1 MTSGNVDQE
10 EKMQVL
16 RHFGISKHLP
26 MTVPMK
32 CLSPAAVTL
41 TAQPESLPVGK
52 EKVLLTWKPEG
63 DFSSC
68 VASGHANW
76 TGEKSVTENEE
87 EVYGITETTT
97 FTITCTD
104 TLGNDVSDSVTVE
117 KQQPILANYCGDGE
131 VNQDW
136 EACDGSS
143 DCTEQCQLKTDPEP
157 EGLVLARV
165 NIEEFKNWNGGD
177 ASDTLYL
184 GSTENAIPSG
194 TWFPL
199 QYISEDTVNL
209 VGDDDITGYEDV
221 PGLAVQRSR
230 GESVRVVLYGSHNK
244 KCNGACAASEN
255 PNEDYFDPL
264 VTAQAKEYVSGSVE
278 FFGAQVSAQR
288 DDNSGNNRLEGD
300 YTDGSGKGKYNA
312 GDDEIWIENGLSKF
326 WLVVTTADDGY
337 WTDYEESQLTL
348 GDVNTDGKVDV
359 VDALAI
365 ASYIE
370 EYGKN
375 FSDFI
380 ADFTGITLIEEEFK
394 QVADYS
400 QDGIIGPFDPYSIS
414 RFNTGLPQLT
424 LGDVNTDGK
433 VDVVDALAIASYI
446 EEYGKNFSDFIA
458 DFTGI
463 TLIEEEF
470 KQVADYSQDGI
481 IGPFDPYSISRF
493 NTGLPQLTLGDVNT
507 DGKVDVVDA
516 LAIASYIEEYG
527 KNFSDFIADFTGITL
542 IEEEFKQVADYSQ
555 DGIIGPFDPYSISR
569 FNTGLP
575 QLTLGDVNTDG
586 KVDVVDALAI
596 ASYIEEYGKNF
607 SDFIADF
614 TGITLIEEEFKQVAD
629 YSQDG
634 IIGPFDPYSIS
645 RFNTGLPQLTLG
657 DVNTDGKVDVVD
669 ALAIASYI
677 EEYGKNF
684 SDFIADFTGI
694 TLIEEEFKQVADYS
708 QDGIIGPFD
717 PYSISRFNTGLPQL
731 TLGDVN
737 TDGKVDVVDALAI
750 ASYIEEYGKNFSDF
764 IADFTGITLIEE
776 EFKQVADYSQDGII
790 GPFDPYSISRFNTGL
805 PQLTLG
811 DVNTDGKVD
820 VVDALAIASYIEE
833 YGKNFS
839 DFIADFTGITLIE
852 EEFKQVADY
861 SQDGIIGPFD
871 PYSISRFN
879 TGLPQLTLGDV
890 NTDGKVDVVDALAIA
905 SYIEE
910 YGKNFSDFIADFTG
924 ITLIEEEFKQ
934 VADYS
939 QDGII
944 GPFDPYSI
952 SRFNTGLPQLTLGD
966 VNTDGKVDVV
976 DALAIASYIEEYG
989 KNFSDFIADFTGI
1002 TLIEEEFKQVADYSQ
1017 DGIIGPFDPYSISR
1031 FNTGLPQLTLG
1042 DVNTDGK
1049 VDVVDALAIASYI
1062 EEYGKNFSDFI
1073 ADFTGITLIEEE
1085 FKQVADYSQDGIVS
1099 IIDSNLIVGLDPNIV
1114 SYCGD
1119 GEVNQD
1125 WEACDGS
1132 SDCTEQCQLKTD
1144 PEPEGLVLAR
1154 VNIEEFKNWN
1164 GGDASDT
1171 LYLGSTENAIPSGT
1185 WFPLQYI
1192 SEDTVNLV
1200 GDDDIT
1206 GYEDVPGLAV
1216 QRSRGESVRV
1226 VLYGSHNKKCNGAC
1240 AASENPN
1247 EDYFDPLVTAQAKE
1261 YVSGSVEFFGA
1272 QVSAQRDD
1280 NSGNNRLEGDYT
1292 DGSGKGKYNAGDDE
1306 IWIENGLSKF
1316 WLVVTTADDGY
1327 WTDYE
1332 ESHPSPEE
1340 TVIEINGFYDGDS
1353 STLTA
1358 CGGSAIEPKITF
1370 SWDHIEGERAAKY
1383 CKRTLGVGTLA
1394 TCDITVPDTGS
1405 DPTELELY
1413 FSDADKGN
1421 TYDIEISP
1429 LDASNTEIGSTKKCR
1444 VTYEGKPSQNLDDP
1458 IITLNFDDG
1467 WKNQYENAKPIL
1479 DAAGL
1484 KASYAIV
1491 TDTIDNAAQFG
1502 ENYMTSDQI
1511 KDLVNSGNGIA
1522 SHSTDALSLA
1532 DLTAAEQRVRI
1543 KGSLT
1548 ALVDLLGAAKVE
1560 KIFVFPNGSY
1570 DDTTIQIV
1578 EDEGYIGSRTAYPV
1592 GYNTS
1597 ATDPY
1602 QLKVQ
1607 QVNRDTTLDQVKTWI
1622 DTAVADKKWL
1632 ILIFHQV
1639 ADNPP
1644 NEYDTTPVMIREIA
1658 GYITSQGL
1666 TGNVKTLG
1674 EGFLEVYSG
1683 S

>member
-1 MTSGNVDQE
+1 MKNFLRNFKNCNWVSSSKKNAFLFIVSALMFTLLLSFFYGNSQKLFMGNMTPQPAVVYPQSPNPPGIGGSPNEPPPIEDPCHLWESENEADIPDAFGFPWDIWSDTKETTIKAYCSENDMMAILGNGDDSHLIWNTAYITKDQRNWRPISISGEHTTASGQWITGSASFSESMTPSELSFINYIGVYQCDYVDDE
-10 EKMQVL
+10 W
-16 RHFGISKHLP
+16 
-26 MTVPMK
+26 K
-32 CLSPAAVTL
+32 CGSRGKDASSQTLWDIQAFTYDGSDEVSSPAAVTL

-117 KQQPILANYCGDGE
+117 KQQPILANYCGDGKI
-131 VNQDW
+131 NQDW

-1340 TVIEINGFYDGDS
+1340 TIIEISGFYDGDS
-1353 STLTA
+1353 DYFNCLWGLCNRTKNHSFL
-1358 CGGSAIEPKITF
+1358 GS
-1370 SWDHIEGERAAKY
+1370 
-1383 CKRTLGVGTLA
+1383 
-1394 TCDITVPDTGS
+1394 
-1405 DPTELELY
+1405 
-1413 FSDADKGN
+1413 
-1421 TYDIEISP
+1421 
-1429 LDASNTEIGSTKKCR
+1429 CR
-1444 VTYEGKPSQNLDDP
+1444 G
-1458 IITLNFDDG
+1458 
-1467 WKNQYENAKPIL
+1467 
-1479 DAAGL
+1479 
-1484 KASYAIV
+1484 
-1491 TDTIDNAAQFG
+1491 
-1502 ENYMTSDQI
+1502 
-1511 KDLVNSGNGIA
+1511 
-1522 SHSTDALSLA
+1522 
-1532 DLTAAEQRVRI
+1532 
-1543 KGSLT
+1543 
-1548 ALVDLLGAAKVE
+1548 
-1560 KIFVFPNGSY
+1560 
-1570 DDTTIQIV
+1570 
-1578 EDEGYIGSRTAYPV
+1578 
-1592 GYNTS
+1592 
-1597 ATDPY
+1597 
-1602 QLKVQ
+1602 
-1607 QVNRDTTLDQVKTWI
+1607 
-1622 DTAVADKKWL
+1622 
-1632 ILIFHQV
+1632 
-1639 ADNPP
+1639 
-1644 NEYDTTPVMIREIA
+1644 
-1658 GYITSQGL
+1658 
-1666 TGNVKTLG
+1666 
-1674 EGFLEVYSG
+1674 
-1683 S
+1683 

>member
-1 MTSGNVDQE
+1 MHLGFPWDIWSDTKETTIKAYCLENDMMAILGNGDDSHLIWNTAYITKDQRNWRPISISGEHTTASGQWITGSASFSESMTPSELSFINYIGVYQCDYVDDE
-10 EKMQVL
+10 W
-16 RHFGISKHLP
+16 
-26 MTVPMK
+26 K
-32 CLSPAAVTL
+32 CGSRGKDASSQTLWDIQAFTYDGSDEVLSPAAVTL

-337 WTDYEESQLTL
+337 WTDYEES
-348 GDVNTDGKVDV
+348 
-359 VDALAI
+359 
-365 ASYIE
+365 
-370 EYGKN
+370 
-375 FSDFI
+375 
-380 ADFTGITLIEEEFK
+380 
-394 QVADYS
+394 
-400 QDGIIGPFDPYSIS
+400 
-414 RFNTGLPQLT
+414 
-424 LGDVNTDGK
+424 
-433 VDVVDALAIASYI
+433 
-446 EEYGKNFSDFIA
+446 
-458 DFTGI
+458 
-463 TLIEEEF
+463 
-470 KQVADYSQDGI
+470 
-481 IGPFDPYSISRF
+481 
-493 NTGLPQLTLGDVNT
+493 QLTLGDVNT

-1511 KDLVNSGNGIA
+1511 KDLANSGNGIA

>member
-1 MTSGNVDQE
+1 MKNFLRNFKNCNWVSSSKKNAFLFIVSALMFTLLLSFFYGNSQKLFMGNMTPQPAVVYPQSPNPPGIGGSPNEPPPIEDPCHLWESENEADIPDAFGFPWDIWSDTKETTIKAYCLENDMMAILGNGDDSHLIWNTAYITKDQRNWRPISISGEHTTASGQWITGSASFSESMTPSELSFINYIGVYQCDYVDDE
-10 EKMQVL
+10 W
-16 RHFGISKHLP
+16 
-26 MTVPMK
+26 K
-32 CLSPAAVTL
+32 CGSRGKDASSQTLWDIQAFTYDGSDEVLSPAAVTL

-337 WTDYEESQLTL
+337 WTDYEES
-348 GDVNTDGKVDV
+348 
-359 VDALAI
+359 
-365 ASYIE
+365 
-370 EYGKN
+370 
-375 FSDFI
+375 
-380 ADFTGITLIEEEFK
+380 
-394 QVADYS
+394 
-400 QDGIIGPFDPYSIS
+400 
-414 RFNTGLPQLT
+414 
-424 LGDVNTDGK
+424 
-433 VDVVDALAIASYI
+433 
-446 EEYGKNFSDFIA
+446 
-458 DFTGI
+458 
-463 TLIEEEF
+463 
-470 KQVADYSQDGI
+470 
-481 IGPFDPYSISRF
+481 
-493 NTGLPQLTLGDVNT
+493 
-507 DGKVDVVDA
+507 
-516 LAIASYIEEYG
+516 
-527 KNFSDFIADFTGITL
+527 
-542 IEEEFKQVADYSQ
+542 
-555 DGIIGPFDPYSISR
+555 
-569 FNTGLP
+569 
-575 QLTLGDVNTDG
+575 
-586 KVDVVDALAI
+586 
-596 ASYIEEYGKNF
+596 
-607 SDFIADF
+607 
-614 TGITLIEEEFKQVAD
+614 
-629 YSQDG
+629 
-634 IIGPFDPYSIS
+634 
-645 RFNTGLPQLTLG
+645 QLTLG

>member
-1 MTSGNVDQE
+1 MKNFLRNFKNCNWVSSSKKNAFLFIVSALMFTLLLSFFYGNSQKLFMGNMTPQPAVVYPQSPNPPGIGGSPNEPPPIEDPCHLWESENEADIPDAFGFPWDIWSDTKETTIKAYCLENDMMAILGNGDDSHLIWNTAYITKDQRNWRPISISGEHTTASGQWITGSASFSESMTPSELSFINYIGVYQCDYVDDE
-10 EKMQVL
+10 W
-16 RHFGISKHLP
+16 
-26 MTVPMK
+26 K
-32 CLSPAAVTL
+32 CGSRGKDASSQTLWDIQAFTYDGSDEVSSPAAVTL

-337 WTDYEESQLTL
+337 WTDYEES
-348 GDVNTDGKVDV
+348 
-359 VDALAI
+359 
-365 ASYIE
+365 
-370 EYGKN
+370 
-375 FSDFI
+375 
-380 ADFTGITLIEEEFK
+380 
-394 QVADYS
+394 
-400 QDGIIGPFDPYSIS
+400 
-414 RFNTGLPQLT
+414 
-424 LGDVNTDGK
+424 
-433 VDVVDALAIASYI
+433 
-446 EEYGKNFSDFIA
+446 
-458 DFTGI
+458 
-463 TLIEEEF
+463 
-470 KQVADYSQDGI
+470 
-481 IGPFDPYSISRF
+481 
-493 NTGLPQLTLGDVNT
+493 
-507 DGKVDVVDA
+507 
-516 LAIASYIEEYG
+516 
-527 KNFSDFIADFTGITL
+527 
-542 IEEEFKQVADYSQ
+542 
-555 DGIIGPFDPYSISR
+555 
-569 FNTGLP
+569 